1 MSGFPFL
8 FLFLEAEPNRL
19 PLLTAD
25 SSAALGMTRVTL
37 VVRFLG
43 CARND
48 RESRN
53 DRVVTDN

>member
-8 FLFLEAEPNRL
+8 FLFLEAEPNHL

-43 CARND
+43 FGPPDLRS
-48 RESRN
+48 E
-53 DRVVTDN
+53 